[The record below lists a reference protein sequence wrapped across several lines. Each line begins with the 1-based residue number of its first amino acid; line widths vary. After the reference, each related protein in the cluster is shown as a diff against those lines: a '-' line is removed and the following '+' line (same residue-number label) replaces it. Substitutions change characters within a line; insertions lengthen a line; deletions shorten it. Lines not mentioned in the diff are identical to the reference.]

1 MKKVISIMKVI
12 LLEYAVSVIMLM
24 ITALIMYKT
33 GIGQKTTGYIIIL
46 IYFISNLC
54 GGFVMGRIQ
63 KSRRLIWGSISGI
76 LYFVV
81 LIFVSFILNGTFLFE
96 GEWAFVLISCVLG
109 GCAGALIS

>member
-24 ITALIMYKT
+24 ITALIMYKA

-63 KSRRLIWGSISGI
+63 KSKRLLWGGMMGI
-76 LYFVV
+76 LYFVI
-81 LIFVSFILNGTFLFE
+81 LFLVSLILNGAIASGGVLLF
-96 GEWAFVLISCVLG
+96 
-109 GCAGALIS
+109 ALISSVSGGCIGGIIS